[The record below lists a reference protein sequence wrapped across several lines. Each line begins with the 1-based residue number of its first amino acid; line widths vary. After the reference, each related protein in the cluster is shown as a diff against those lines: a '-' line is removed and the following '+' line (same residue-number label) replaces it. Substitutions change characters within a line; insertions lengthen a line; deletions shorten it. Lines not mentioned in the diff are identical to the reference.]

1 MVVREVML
9 VAVLGVVDL
18 FIRECRS
25 RLNGEEVSPQ
35 LVWFLK
41 RGFEHMR
48 EGIPR
53 FELSAMASA

>member
-1 MVVREVML
+1 
-9 VAVLGVVDL
+9 
-18 FIRECRS
+18 
-25 RLNGEEVSPQ
+25 
-35 LVWFLK
+35 VWFLK